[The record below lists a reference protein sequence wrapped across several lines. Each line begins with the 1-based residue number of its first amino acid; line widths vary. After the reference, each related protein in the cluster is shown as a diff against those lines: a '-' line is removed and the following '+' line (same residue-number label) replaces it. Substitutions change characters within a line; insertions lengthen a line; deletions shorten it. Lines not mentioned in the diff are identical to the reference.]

1 MGFPIVKDRITIPFL
16 AFADDIIIFG
26 KAQQAACQTIRN
38 IIDDYCGISGQCVN
52 YHKSSFQ
59 TTAKVTNQTKMT
71 INAILNIPHSIS
83 LDKYLGYPIIN
94 WKVNKKTFKDVIINT
109 KNQLTKWKASSLSQE
124 GRATLIRSNF
134 SAKPNFLMQSFML
147 PTSIHEKL
155 DRTNRIF
162 YWNKGNRHSP
172 L

>member
-1 MGFPIVKDRITIPFL
+1 MFKTLNKFGFHDKLINWIKECVTSVSFSILVNNGPTEMFVPRRGLRQGDSLFLFLFILCAKVLARKLQFESNNNNPMGFPIVKDRITIPFL

-71 INAILNIPHSIS
+71 INAILNISYSIS
-83 LDKYLGYPIIN
+83 LDKYLCCPI
-94 WKVNKKTFKDVIINT
+94 
-109 KNQLTKWKASSLSQE
+109 
-124 GRATLIRSNF
+124 
-134 SAKPNFLMQSFML
+134 
-147 PTSIHEKL
+147 
-155 DRTNRIF
+155 
-162 YWNKGNRHSP
+162 KGK
-172 L
+172 